1 MQTLTLNNDTELE
14 NSHAIKTD
22 VGLFLY
28 IGAGMI
34 LPDVAALLYD
44 PDTSKKIVYDNG
56 SEKTTFRGYKKL
68 ISVRDEGSG
77 LISATLKK

>member
-1 MQTLTLNNDTELE
+1 
-14 NSHAIKTD
+14 
-22 VGLFLY
+22 
-28 IGAGMI
+28 MI

-68 ISVRDEGSG
+68 IAERDEGSG
-77 LISATLKK
+77 LSGGTMKE